1 MPELPEVDSY
11 RTGLA
16 PTMTGWKIKGGKTI
30 WKNASNGNYSS
41 IVNQKIT
48 GFDRRGKYLIIN
60 LEKSNIIIHLR
71 MTGRIDLTEGET
83 PKYTTVEFNFHNN
96 KKMCLVDYRK
106 FGKVWI
112 VEDVENIVRHL
123 GIEPLSKL
131 FTNKQFELMIKKRTG
146 TLKPLLLNQR
156 FIAGIGNYLAD
167 EILFKCSL
175 HPLRKADTLNKK
187 EIRGLY
193 ISIRHIIRKSISFGG
208 TTFLTFRGPEGKK
221 GEFWKKL
228 QVFRKTG
235 EPCPHC
241 KRPITIIIVGQRSTH
256 LCENKQKLH
265 KKLH

>member
-16 PTMTGWKIKGGKTI
+16 PIMTGWEVKGGKTL
-30 WKNASNGNYSS
+30 WKNASNADFSS
-41 IVNQKIT
+41 ITNQKIT

-60 LEKSNIIIHLR
+60 LDKSNIIIHLR
-71 MTGRIDLTEGET
+71 MTGRIDLTKGET
-83 PKYTTVEFNFHNN
+83 PKYTTVEFEFEKGN
-96 KKMCLVDYRK
+96 KMCLVDYRK

-112 VEDVENIVRHL
+112 VKDIESVVGHI
-123 GIEPLSKL
+123 GIEPLSKE
-131 FTNKQFELMIKKRTG
+131 FTSKEFMSMIANRKG
-146 TLKPLLLNQR
+146 TLKPLLLNQQ

-167 EILFKCSL
+167 EILFRASL
-175 HPLRKADTLNKK
+175 HPLRTADTLDKK
-187 EIRGLY
+187 EIKELY
-193 ISIRHIIRKSISFGG
+193 LSIRHIIRKSISFGG

-241 KRPITIIIVGQRSTH
+241 KRPITRIIVGQRSTH
-256 LCENKQKLH
+256 LCENKQKMH
-265 KKLH
+265 KKIQ

>member
-16 PTMTGWKIKGGKTI
+16 PTMTGWEIKGGKTL
-30 WKNASNGNYSS
+30 WKNASNADFSS
-41 IVNQKIT
+41 ITNQKIT

-60 LEKSNIIIHLR
+60 LNKSNIIIHLR
-71 MTGRIDLTEGET
+71 MTGRIDLTDGDT
-83 PKYTTVEFNFHNN
+83 PKYTTVEIDFINK

-112 VEDVENIVRHL
+112 VKDIESVVGHI
-123 GIEPLSKL
+123 GIEPLSKE
-131 FTNKQFELMIKKRTG
+131 FTSKEFISMIGKRKG
-146 TLKPLLLNQR
+146 TLKPLLLNQQ

-167 EILFKCSL
+167 EILFRANL
-175 HPLRKADTLNKK
+175 HPLRTANTLDKK
-187 EIRGLY
+187 EIKELY
-193 ISIRHIIRKSISFGG
+193 LSIRHIIRKSISFGG

-235 EPCPHC
+235 KPCPHC
-241 KRPITIIIVGQRSTH
+241 KRPITRIVVGQRSTH
-256 LCENKQKLH
+256 LCENKQKMR
-265 KKLH
+265 KKIH